1 MTNFI
6 QDTVR
11 TTGRTLAGGEFGII
25 TENGVIADTSS
36 ASSRAIEGAVGGD
49 NIQVINEGLLF
60 GTEFG
65 VFLQSQGNFI
75 SNAGTIS
82 STSRGLGIND
92 TGDRTAADVI
102 FNTGIIE
109 STGLEAIVSNMS
121 GLNIINSGVIRN
133 SSSIATIRTL
143 GLQQNGAQTN
153 EIVNSGLIESRTDT
167 NAIQL
172 VNSIDIISNT
182 GSIVG
187 NVLLGSE
194 DDVFNGATG
203 FVAGTIEAGDGNDI
217 IKSGIGNDVVLGE
230 AGNDVINTGLGDDVL
245 IGGSG
250 ADELRGG
257 AGDDTASYIGSSA
270 VRINL
275 TTNRG
280 RGGDAGGDQLF
291 DIENL
296 IGSDFDDVLIGDAVD
311 NRLDGGLGDDRLN
324 GGDGND
330 LLLGGEGVDRLF
342 GENGND
348 LLFGGQQDDILDGGE
363 GDDVLNGGAGRD
375 TLFGG
380 AGADV
385 FEFLLLSDSG
395 TAGANRDVIRDF
407 EQGLDLIDLEAW
419 GATSFSASGFT
430 NTAGEVTSFMISGG
444 TKTRID
450 YDNDGDGIADAS
462 IVISNDGF
470 NLSADDFVLG

>member
-25 TENGVIADTSS
+25 TGNGVIADTSS

-182 GSIVG
+182 GNIVG

-217 IKSGIGNDVVLGE
+217 IKSGIGDDVVLGQ
-230 AGNDVINTGLGDDVL
+230 AGNDIIQTGLGNDILD
-245 IGGSG
+245 GGAG

-257 AGDDTASYIGSSA
+257 AGDDTARYIGSTA

-275 TTNRG
+275 STNRG
-280 RGGDAGGDQLF
+280 QGGDAEGDQLF

-296 IGSDFDDVLIGDAVD
+296 IGSDFDDVLIGDAVA

-330 LLLGGEGVDRLF
+330 LLLGGDGEDRLF
-342 GENGND
+342 GETGID
-348 LLFGGQQDDILDGGE
+348 LLFGGLHDDVLAGGDGDDIL
-363 GDDVLNGGAGRD
+363 NGGQGRD
-375 TLFGG
+375 SLFGG
-380 AGADV
+380 AGADI
-385 FEFLLLSDSG
+385 FEYLSLSDSG
-395 TAGANRDVIRDF
+395 TDSANRDVIRDF
-407 EQGLDLIDLEAW
+407 EQGLDLIDVQGW
-419 GATSFSASGFT
+419 GASSFSESGFT
-430 NTAGEVTSFMISGG
+430 NTEGEITSSLFSGG
-444 TKTRID
+444 TKTLIE
-450 YDNDGDGIADAS
+450 YDEDGDGVADAA
-462 IVISNDGF
+462 IVILNDGF
-470 NLSADDFVLG
+470 DLTAGDFILI